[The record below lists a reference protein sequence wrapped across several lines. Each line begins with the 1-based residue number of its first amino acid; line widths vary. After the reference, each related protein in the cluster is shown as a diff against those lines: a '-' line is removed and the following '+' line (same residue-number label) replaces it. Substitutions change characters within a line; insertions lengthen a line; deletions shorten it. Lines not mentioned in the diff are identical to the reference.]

1 VGCRPPVPLRADT
14 GPPVIETA
22 GDGRVPTRA
31 SPRSCPAPH
40 SHGTPHRPPHL
51 RPGLVLEKQTAP
63 IGVLL
68 VIFEARPDALP
79 QIAALALRSGNGLLL
94 KGGKEAARSNAALHR
109 VIVDAIGAGL
119 GPDLI
124 ALVTSRDEI
133 SDLLKLHDVI
143 DLVIPR
149 GSNELVS
156 HIQVRQSRRQG
167 GGGGGAGA
175 GGRLPARGGGW
186 WGASAAATPCGWRD
200 SKSSLS
206 KGSGESTGA
215 QAAVAGSDCVWYPV
229 CPLPPAMAAPAA
241 CLSSLHLRT
250 PGQHQDPGAGPR
262 RRHLPYLRASQGR
275 HGQGH
280 QDCGRR
286 KGGLPCSVQCSGEGG
301 LVQRGKAVVAA
312 ALAACT
318 EVVTVWGPLEWAQLP
333 CGGI

>member
-1 VGCRPPVPLRADT
+1 
-14 GPPVIETA
+14 
-22 GDGRVPTRA
+22 
-31 SPRSCPAPH
+31 
-40 SHGTPHRPPHL
+40 
-51 RPGLVLEKQTAP
+51 VLEKQTAP

-167 GGGGGAGA
+167 GGGGGQAQA
-175 GGRLPARGGGW
+175 GGCRR
-186 WGASAAATPCGWRD
+186 AAAAGGARRRRRLLAAGGTANRRCRRAAERAPGPKQQWLGATAYGIRFAP
-200 SKSSLS
+200 SPPPWPLQLRASPP
-206 KGSGESTGA
+206 STSA
-215 QAAVAGSDCVWYPV
+215 PQANTKIPVLGHADGICHIYVHPKADMAKATKIVADAKADY
-229 CPLPPAMAAPAA
+229 PAA
-241 CLSSLHLRT
+241 CNAVEKVGWFS
-250 PGQHQDPGAGPR
+250 GAR
-262 RRHLPYLRASQGR
+262 R
-275 HGQGH
+275 
-280 QDCGRR
+280 
-286 KGGLPCSVQCSGEGG
+286 
-301 LVQRGKAVVAA
+301 
-312 ALAACT
+312 
-318 EVVTVWGPLEWAQLP
+318 
-333 CGGI
+333 